1 MGIKDKEEAHREL
14 KDLSPLQASNWDDG
28 VAIDKRMIKN
38 KKKVIVYDSSMKIN
52 NFSLSTVMTFVNTS
66 LIS

>member
-14 KDLSPLQASNWDDG
+14 KDLSPLQARNWDDG

-38 KKKVIVYDSSMKIN
+38 KKR
-52 NFSLSTVMTFVNTS
+52 
-66 LIS
+66 